1 MHLVAKLIGSSI
13 LGKSGGLQM
22 STPTLNDLIELG
34 AISEAQGLQ
43 GQVKVRPHSSDPV
56 ALLSSKTVWLSLI
69 PRRDAG
75 VSASVEQ
82 ASLTQ
87 YKVKSAKMHSGNVV
101 IALDGVNDRDQA
113 LALRGARILVARDAF
128 PKVESDA
135 YYWVD
140 LIACQVINLQ
150 NEVLG
155 EVLDVTENGA
165 HGVIAIGDAITKE
178 TKYLVPFVKEVVQN
192 VDLPNKTITLD
203 WQSDW
208 Q

>member
-1 MHLVAKLIGSSI
+1 
-13 LGKSGGLQM
+13 M
-22 STPTLNDLIELG
+22 STPSLNDLIELG

-43 GQVKVRPHSSDPV
+43 GQVKVRPHSPDPV
-56 ALLSSKTVWLSLI
+56 ALLSSKTVWLSLL
-69 PRRDAG
+69 PRRAVG
-75 VSASVEQ
+75 ASASAEE

-101 IALDGVNDRDQA
+101 VALDGVTDRDQA
-113 LALRGARILVARDAF
+113 LVLKGARILVERDAF
-128 PKVESDA
+128 PKAESDS

-140 LIACQVINLQ
+140 LIGCKAINLQ
-150 NEVLG
+150 DEVLG
-155 EVLDVTENGA
+155 DVFDVTENGA
-165 HGVIAIGDAITKE
+165 HGVIAIGDLETK
-178 TKYLVPFVKEVVQN
+178 TIKYLVPFVKEVVQN

>member
-1 MHLVAKLIGSSI
+1 
-13 LGKSGGLQM
+13 M
-22 STPTLNDLIELG
+22 STPSLNDLIELG

-43 GQVKVRPHSSDPV
+43 GQVKVRPHSSEPV
-56 ALLSSKTVWLSLI
+56 ALLSSKSIWLSLI

-75 VSASVEQ
+75 VSASHAQ
-82 ASLTQ
+82 TSLTQ

-101 IALDGVNDRDQA
+101 MTLDGVTDRDQA
-113 LALRGARILVARDAF
+113 LALKGSRILVARDAF
-128 PKVESDA
+128 PKEESDS

-140 LIACQVINLQ
+140 LIGCNTVNLQ
-150 NEVLG
+150 GEALG
-155 EVLDVTENGA
+155 EVIDVTENGA
-165 HGVIAIGDAITKE
+165 HGVIAIGDAPTK
-178 TKYLVPFVKEVVQN
+178 TIKYLVPFVKEVVQN

>member
-1 MHLVAKLIGSSI
+1 
-13 LGKSGGLQM
+13 M
-22 STPTLNDLIELG
+22 STPSLNDLIELG

-56 ALLSSKTVWLSLI
+56 ALLSSKAVWLSLI

-75 VSASVEQ
+75 ASASLEQ
-82 ASLTQ
+82 ASLMQ

-101 IALDGVNDRDQA
+101 MALEGIADRDQA
-113 LALRGARILVARDAF
+113 LALKGARILVARDAF
-128 PKVESDA
+128 PKTETDS

-140 LIACQVINLQ
+140 LIGCQAINLQ
-150 NEVLG
+150 GETLG
-155 EVLDVTENGA
+155 EVLDITENGA
-165 HGVIAIGDAITKE
+165 HGVIAIGDAATKE
-178 TKYLVPFVKEVVQN
+178 MKYLVPFVKEAVQN
-192 VDLPNKTITLD
+192 VDLTKKTITLD